1 MKKDLFFVF
10 IPIVF
15 SFLACQNRND
25 DSKVVVCVPVYGQS
39 LALGEETQRITNLD
53 SLNELYD
60 YRIVGENLKNEFGYY
75 DCSPVKRKIK
85 RVLKLS
91 KRDFEVSVYGMAEAL
106 VNELGKDTMVC
117 VFAGGQGATPI
128 NGISKGTAPY
138 VRFLND
144 IKNAKEK
151 ADEKGMKFY
160 VPAICW
166 MQGESDMYDYTNVD
180 YKQKLNQFCIDINK
194 DIKAITHQKQDI
206 KIVSYQTNMLAL
218 CNEFC
223 QNEYSLYET
232 SIPQAQMELVRDN
245 SFFVAGT
252 PTYFLSFAR
261 ERMHINAISQKR
273 VGYYNAESVISII
286 RNQKH
291 RGLYPKKIISE
302 GTEVKVVLDVPCPP
316 LVIDTIEV
324 SKVDYYGFNVV
335 TASNESIIKDVV
347 VHGDTVLLKCSQLV
361 KGAKVRYA
369 VNGQKGKSGYLRGAR
384 GNLRDSQCL
393 VNAAIVPKKIY
404 PMHNWCYQFD
414 ILVE

>member
-1 MKKDLFFVF
+1 MTLVNYKGDEKMNKGLLFVL

-39 LALGEETQRITNLD
+39 VALGEETQRITNLD

-180 YKQKLNQFCIDINK
+180 YKLKLNQFSIDIN
-194 DIKAITHQKQDI
+194 
-206 KIVSYQTNMLAL
+206 
-218 CNEFC
+218 
-223 QNEYSLYET
+223 
-232 SIPQAQMELVRDN
+232 
-245 SFFVAGT
+245 
-252 PTYFLSFAR
+252 
-261 ERMHINAISQKR
+261 
-273 VGYYNAESVISII
+273 
-286 RNQKH
+286 
-291 RGLYPKKIISE
+291 
-302 GTEVKVVLDVPCPP
+302 
-316 LVIDTIEV
+316 
-324 SKVDYYGFNVV
+324 
-335 TASNESIIKDVV
+335 
-347 VHGDTVLLKCSQLV
+347 
-361 KGAKVRYA
+361 
-369 VNGQKGKSGYLRGAR
+369 
-384 GNLRDSQCL
+384 
-393 VNAAIVPKKIY
+393 
-404 PMHNWCYQFD
+404 
-414 ILVE
+414 